1 MSRSSG
7 ERVMKVKKAHNEIA
21 VYWGEYFNC
30 WMMHS
35 DLGIEPVGTYKQAQ
49 KAARQQLWNQGKGDI
64 FYSRKSDGLVT
75 MNEYIGRNNKGWSEI
90 KGQRMNQRRAA

>member
-1 MSRSSG
+1 M
-7 ERVMKVKKAHNEIA
+7 EIKKAHNEID
-21 VYWGEYFNC
+21 VYFSTYFNC

-49 KAARQQLWNQGKGDI
+49 KAARNVLWNQGKGSI

-75 MNEYIGRNNKGWSEI
+75 FEEYIGRDRKGWSVI
-90 KGQRMNQRRAA
+90 KGERMNQSRARRAA